1 RPQFAGIVETR
12 AADARLGGKDGRVA
26 AVDPASLGTLIKP
39 QLSSGSLG
47 DLRAG
52 TAIVTGRSPA
62 SGTIT
67 LAVGGRSATFRV
79 VGTTTSSLP
88 GGGPVDALITWDDLA
103 ALAGPGDDDAVMVKA
118 APGVSPTAS
127 RDAL

>member
-1 RPQFAGIVETR
+1 
-12 AADARLGGKDGRVA
+12 
-26 AVDPASLGTLIKP
+26 
-39 QLSSGSLG
+39 
-47 DLRAG
+47 G

-79 VGTTTSSLP
+79 VGTTASSLP

-127 RDAL
+127 RDALDALADRYPQVQISSVADLSSDLDRAVNGMIALFAA